1 MRQNTLLTK
10 IFFTLIFLLCN
21 FFGVAQTNSVTL
33 STSGN
38 WTIPTGVTNITVEC
52 WGGGGGGG
60 TTGGA
65 SGGGG
70 GGAYTKGVIDVSAL
84 TQIYVQVGTGGG
96 ASTAGQ
102 NSYVGTVIASGGSAG
117 SSTASTTTVGAAGGA
132 GGVASLITGN
142 TTVSYAGGNGGAARV
157 TTSGSSNEAGG
168 GGGSSAKP
176 TAIGNNGTIGAA
188 SATAITA
195 GGAGGTGFGAGGGGA
210 ATDGAPN
217 AVAGS
222 IPGGGGG
229 GRGEGG
235 GTIQP
240 GGNGQV
246 KITYDVGEI
255 AVFSGTPNTII
266 NDGATT
272 TSTGNGTDY
281 GSTNINTAVT
291 RTYTIVNYGIAPLII
306 SSYAFSGTNSGEFT
320 VSPASSSITIAPQA
334 STSLVVTFT
343 PLATGLR
350 TATFTINNNDND
362 DNPLDS
368 DGLTTENVFTFAVQ
382 GTATASEIE
391 AQVGTN
397 TLFND
402 NIAASTTY
410 GTDFGSQYYV
420 SGAIT
425 KTVTIRNTG
434 TGPLTLGAISIAGA
448 NPTSYSVSGFST
460 PSPIAAG
467 GSTTFNITFN
477 PTSATSNL
485 AAIISIV
492 TNDANE
498 NPFRINVTGS
508 GSGSNSQ
515 EITVLGTDS
524 TTIPI
529 FGIAS
534 TSQGTDFGSINQ
546 GLGSQAR
553 TFTIQNTGSS
563 SLTITSI
570 TRSNTDYTLSGVP
583 ASVAAGSTATFTV
596 TLDPT
601 AAGTR
606 TGTITIANNDPN
618 EPSYVFNVTGFGHNP
633 EIEAEYNGTIF
644 NTGAL
649 ATASGTSFGTQYITG
664 SSLTRTYTI
673 RNTGNGP
680 LTLGT
685 VTKTATVGN
694 MANYTISALPASI
707 AAGGSTTFTITYDPS
722 AAATDTGTISIVTND
737 IAITPENPFVIN
749 VTGTGTNANTLAEIN
764 IQGGS
769 PAADIY
775 IGDAASTTKGTDFG
789 SQYITTGTK
798 DKTFTIHN
806 TGGATLTISAV
817 SFTGVALN
825 EYSISPALTLPL
837 NIAAGASVPFTI
849 AFDPSTAGTRTAT
862 INITNTDTNES
873 PYIFNLTGIG
883 LTYNDSDGDGVGDNI
898 DIDDDNDGIL
908 DTDEQT
914 ACALSPLATSIESVF
929 LNETFGTGTTR
940 TTVGAATSA
949 TSQYPGYTNID
960 KQVYDG
966 LHVVYYKLGSNTFGD
981 PDMVGT
987 WGDYGI
993 TVSDDHTPGDT
1004 NGRMAFFNGKADAGS
1019 VFYELP
1025 IQGIV
1030 AGIPVS
1036 LDFWAINADRSNQDY
1051 IDIDTAGP
1059 TDHSGEQPRL
1069 LPRIRVDFVSTTT
1082 GLTLQSYDTGNITRC
1097 NSGIDCRPSEWKHF
1111 TYTPTLGT
1119 DTSFIIKL
1127 TNIGPGGSGNDFA
1140 LDDIKITQTYCDN
1153 DSDGYSDIVDLDA
1166 DNDGV
1171 PDIVEAGFKNLSNN
1185 QSKMVGQTDADG
1197 NGMADTIDG
1206 YIAGGTYASIYLPD
1220 SDGDGVKDFIDLD
1233 SDNDTIFDIDEVNP
1247 DNYASYYNG
1256 DGDVDGDGKGETS
1269 DPDRDGI
1276 QTLNDDLA
1284 GYGST
1289 FKAYPADT
1297 DGDGIPDYL
1306 DTTSNGGTTN
1316 FDINNTLFKS
1326 FDANNDGRIDAVG
1339 DNDKDG
1345 IPDVFDSNDT
1355 VLGSPRNI
1363 TDRKLLLEFDGRNDY
1378 AEGPILLNNIAQST
1392 LMGWIKLD
1400 TNFTNT
1406 GIVMGQDKFYLSI
1419 NSSRQLVATAKATG
1433 LTYTTTALDKNRWYH
1448 IAAVYNG
1455 SDATGYLR
1463 LYLNGNP
1470 VLLSTTGALSGTLGA
1485 AVNNFTMGRTP
1496 GANTNFFRGFMDEIR
1511 VFDSALT
1518 ANQIQKMV
1526 YQEIDANGTLIRGT
1540 VIPKDIESSVWANMK
1555 AYFRMD
1561 NYKNDV
1567 IDDYTISGI
1576 DDGASTAFTRIY
1588 NAKYIKLQSAPL
1600 PFQTIADGALESVV
1614 SPAGSFINGAD
1625 VNTVDW
1631 SIVKVDHNV
1640 TSNVDRADVGLFVGA
1655 TGTYTANNDNKVE
1668 NSWYLKL
1675 DGKMDLQGK
1684 SQLLQTANSELATTS
1699 AGYIKRDQQG
1709 QANKYNYNY
1718 WSSPVSPINTTANNT
1733 NYTVDGVMKDGF
1745 NATPRNINWISGY
1758 DGAAGNSGTPVSLAR
1773 YWLYKFESN
1782 TDTYANWIQ
1791 FLETDALRVG
1801 QGYTLKGSGAASN
1814 FTFIGKPNNGTIN
1827 TNTATAG
1834 SLLLV
1839 GNPYPSAIDADEF
1852 INNNNFSVDQ
1862 GIDGTLYF
1870 WEHSPTN
1877 NSHFLANY
1885 LGGYAVRNL
1894 LGGVGP
1900 VAPTGISGAGTSS
1913 KIPNQYIP
1921 VGQGFFVY
1929 GKNSGGGP
1937 VIFNN
1942 GQRAFVKETDATS
1955 NTLFKTRANAKV
1967 PTVQYDNT
1975 NSTKKD
1981 TYKRIRLGYNTN
1993 NDYHRQ
1999 VLLGFMDEKA
2009 TSGIDYGYD
2018 AEIMDDFPNDMFLL
2032 NGDNQLVIQGEGYF
2046 DVNASYPI
2054 GIKADSEGKVSFS
2067 IDGIEN
2073 FDAGQPVFIYDTLT
2087 DTYNDISKN
2096 KFEVT
2101 LPAGDNNTRFS
2112 LRFTD
2117 KTLKVTE
2124 NIINE
2129 NSIKI
2134 LHIQKGNIL
2143 EIYNELVDTNIEK
2156 VTLYNITGQSI
2167 ATWKIENQEQKI
2179 IQLPIKNS
2187 SSGVYIAKIKTSKG
2201 VLSKKIIVK

>member
-21 FFGVAQTNSVTL
+21 FFGVAQTVITDNTPAGTETFTVPAGVSKLKVEVWGGGGKGGSRT
-33 STSGN
+33 ST
-38 WTIPTGVTNITVEC
+38 
-52 WGGGGGGG
+52 GGGGGGG
-60 TTGGA
+60 
-65 SGGGG
+65 GGGYAMTVFNVIP
-70 GGAYTKGVIDVSAL
+70 GATYS
-84 TQIYVQVGTGGG
+84 YQVGTGSSANTSVAANNSFFIKDG
-96 ASTAGQ
+96 SNKVTA
-102 NSYVGTVIASGGSAG
+102 NAG
-117 SSTASTTTVGAAGGA
+117 SSVGNSATGGTGGTGAVTGPDGTGTLTFTGGTGVTAGA
-132 GGVASLITGN
+132 
-142 TTVSYAGGNGGAARV
+142 Y
-157 TTSGSSNEAGG
+157 GG
-168 GGGSSAKP
+168 GGGSSAGTASNGATGTTFTGGIAP
-176 TAIGNNGTIGAA
+176 TGGGNGGNGWNTNTNGT
-188 SATAITA
+188 
-195 GGAGGTGFGAGGGGA
+195 
-210 ATDGAPN
+210 
-217 AVAGS
+217 GS
-222 IPGGGGG
+222 VGISLGGGGG
-229 GRGEGG
+229 GSYRTTGSQTGG
-235 GTIQP
+235 SGAS
-240 GGNGQV
+240 GQ
-246 KITYDVGEI
+246 IRFSYSFSEI
-255 AVFSGTPNTII
+255 SIWGGTPNLDIP
-266 NDGATT
+266 DGTT
-272 TSTGNGTDY
+272 TTTTAQGTDF
-281 GSTNINTAVT
+281 GSTNIATSTTRTYSIINYGLGTLNISGTSITGTNPGDYVITTPPSTTVAPQSATTFTVTFTPSSTGTRTATINIFSDDTDEAKFNFNVTGIGTAPEIAVATVAGGTTTNIVDNAAAGAAGTPTNFGTQNTTGYVT
-291 RTYTIVNYGIAPLII
+291 RTYTI
-306 SSYAFSGTNSGEFT
+306 TNSGTGSLTIGTISNSNTSDYT
-320 VSPASSSITIAPQA
+320 VSALSS
-334 STSLVVTFT
+334 
-343 PLATGLR
+343 
-350 TATFTINNNDND
+350 
-362 DNPLDS
+362 
-368 DGLTTENVFTFAVQ
+368 
-382 GTATASEIE
+382 
-391 AQVGTN
+391 
-397 TLFND
+397 
-402 NIAASTTY
+402 
-410 GTDFGSQYYV
+410 
-420 SGAIT
+420 
-425 KTVTIRNTG
+425 
-434 TGPLTLGAISIAGA
+434 
-448 NPTSYSVSGFST
+448 
-460 PSPIAAG
+460 PSPIAVG
-467 GSTTFNITFN
+467 GSTTFTITFD
-477 PTSATSNL
+477 PLTTGTKT
-485 AAIISIV
+485 AIISIPNNDTDEAPFEINLTGVGTNTALTEINIKDV
-492 TNDANE
+492 TSGLDIPINDTASLTTGTNFGSQNVISGATTRVFRIENKGTLTLNTTSAITFSGTGAASYSVSPTTPGVILAGAYKDITVTFNPSASGVQNALISIPNDDANE
-498 NPFRINVTGS
+498 APY
-508 GSGSNSQ
+508 
-515 EITVLGTDS
+515 
-524 TTIPI
+524 
-529 FGIAS
+529 
-534 TSQGTDFGSINQ
+534 
-546 GLGSQAR
+546 
-553 TFTIQNTGSS
+553 TFN
-563 SLTITSI
+563 L
-570 TRSNTDYTLSGVP
+570 
-583 ASVAAGSTATFTV
+583 
-596 TLDPT
+596 
-601 AAGTR
+601 
-606 TGTITIANNDPN
+606 
-618 EPSYVFNVTGFGHNP
+618 TGFGTNP
-633 EIEAEYNGTIF
+633 EIVIEGGSTLTNIVTNTAASTTNGT
-644 NTGAL
+644 A
-649 ATASGTSFGTQYITG
+649 FGTQYTG
-664 SSLTRTYTI
+664 VTTTRTYKI
-673 RNTGNGP
+673 SNTGNGP
-680 LTLGT
+680 LTIG
-685 VTKTATVGN
+685 AISGN
-694 MANYTISALPASI
+694 SPYTFSTISSPI
-707 AAGGSTTFTITYDPS
+707 PAGGSTTFTITLGPV
-722 AAATDTGTISIVTND
+722 AAGTYNNTVSIVTND
-737 IAITPENPFVIN
+737 SDENPFKILL
-749 VTGTGTNANTLAEIN
+749 TGVVNSTNTAEIN
-764 IQGGS
+764 IKGGS
-769 PAADIY
+769 PLTDIN
-775 IGDAASTTKGTDFG
+775 IGDAASTAKGTDFG
-789 SQYITTGTK
+789 SQYITSGTVT
-798 DKTFTIHN
+798 KTFTIYN
-806 TGGATLTISAV
+806 TGGTTLSIGAISITGAAA
-817 SFTGVALN
+817 SDFTYTTPSTPVAITTGT
-825 EYSISPALTLPL
+825 STF
-837 NIAAGASVPFTI
+837 NIT
-849 AFDPSTAGTRTAT
+849 FDPSAFGVRNAV
-862 INITNTDTNES
+862 ISIVNGDSNEN
-873 PYIFNLTGIG
+873 PYVFNLTGFG
-883 LTYNDSDGDGVGDNI
+883 TTYNDSDGDSVADNI

-908 DTDEQT
+908 DTDEQA
-914 ACALSPLATSIESVF
+914 ACSLSPLATTAETIF
-929 LNETFGTGTTR
+929 LNETFGTGTDR
-940 TTVGAATSA
+940 VGINIVNPSA
-949 TSQYPGYTNID
+949 TTDYLLYNNAD

-966 LHVVYYKLGSNTFGD
+966 KYVVYYKLGSATNNSADTE
-981 PDMVGT
+981 MVGT

-993 TVSDDHTPGDT
+993 TVSDDHTTGDT
-1004 NGRMAFFNGKADAGS
+1004 NGRMAFFNATATVGQ

-1025 IQGIV
+1025 IDGIV
-1030 AGIPVS
+1030 PNVPVS
-1036 LDFWAINADRSNQDY
+1036 FNFWAINTDRSNQEY
-1051 IDIDTAGP
+1051 IDRGHTA
-1059 TDHSGEQPRL
+1059 EQPRL
-1069 LPRIRVDFVSTTT
+1069 IPRIRVDFVSTTT
-1082 GLTLQSYDTGNITRC
+1082 GLVLATYDTGDITRC
-1097 NSGIDCRPSEWKHF
+1097 QINPCQYNASPWINFSYAPNLGSE
-1111 TYTPTLGT
+1111 
-1119 DTSFIIKL
+1119 TSFKIRL
-1127 TNIGPGGSGNDFA
+1127 SNISVGGLGNDLA
-1140 LDDIKITQTYCDN
+1140 IDDIKITQTYCDN

-1614 SPAGSFINGAD
+1614 SPAGSFINGTD

-1827 TNTATAG
+1827 TNTVTAG

-1981 TYKRIRLGYNTN
+1981 TYKRIRLGYDTN

-2046 DVNASYPI
+2046 DANASYPI